1 MVLSM
6 IAAERL
12 MAFWTVALEVTD
24 VVLMRFPV
32 LERCRQWV
40 KGDLPKTMPKPPFWK
55 FVIFC

>member
-24 VVLMRFPV
+24 VVLMRFP
-32 LERCRQWV
+32 
-40 KGDLPKTMPKPPFWK
+40 
-55 FVIFC
+55 FV